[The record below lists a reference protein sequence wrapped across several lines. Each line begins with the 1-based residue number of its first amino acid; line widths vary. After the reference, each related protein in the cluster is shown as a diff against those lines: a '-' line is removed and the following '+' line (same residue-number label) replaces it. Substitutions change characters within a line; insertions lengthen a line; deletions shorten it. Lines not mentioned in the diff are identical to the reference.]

1 MIDFLS
7 ILLCASKLAF
17 LALLSLVFTSDITIR
32 TYARAVSTSWFVNSF
47 VLGKYKEFNI
57 LCTWEVQITISFVLG
72 KYRVQFPLYL
82 ESTKSSISFA
92 LGKYRVQFP
101 LYLESTESSINH
113 EVLSARAYVVVLML
127 MSLARTRL

>member
-1 MIDFLS
+1 MYLYFAYAAHYVYYPS
-7 ILLCASKLAF
+7 F
-17 LALLSLVFTSDITIR
+17 THLVFTGDISIR
-32 TYARAVSTSWFVNSF
+32 TYTVSTSWFVNSF

-72 KYRVQFPLYL
+72 KYRIQFPLYL

-101 LYLESTESSINH
+101 LYLESTESSIDH
-113 EVLSARAYVVVLML
+113 EVLSARAYAVVLMLML